1 MTLRKLAL
9 AAALAVA
16 TCSPM
21 HPALAAAEPA
31 ESETPPAACA
41 EYPAMVETL
50 RRRFGETLRFA
61 AEESRGFAL
70 EFFAN
75 PDGSWTLVMR
85 RDDQACAIASGAGFR
100 AVPEGAF

>member
-16 TCSPM
+16 ACTPT
-21 HPALAAAEPA
+21 HPALAET
-31 ESETPPAACA
+31 ESPPPACA

-50 RRRFGETLRFA
+50 RRRFGETLRLA

-85 RDDQACAIASGAGFR
+85 RDDQACAIASGTGWR
-100 AVPEGAF
+100 AEPQATF